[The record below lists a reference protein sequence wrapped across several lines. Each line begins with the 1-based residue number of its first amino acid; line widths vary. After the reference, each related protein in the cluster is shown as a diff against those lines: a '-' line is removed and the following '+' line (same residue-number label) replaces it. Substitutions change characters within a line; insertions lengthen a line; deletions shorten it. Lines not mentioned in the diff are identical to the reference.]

1 MYNTCYC
8 HWFTYLLKELR
19 CDDPNLSHWYL
30 AGRLHVVS
38 SLRLIDCR
46 SRAKITPTFGVP
58 ATLLDRGWLP
68 MTPVRQRTAYLRA
81 RRVAYRL
88 TPPPNVHVEPIITW
102 LSHGLWSGA
111 VCRDCKRT
119 VSGLII
125 LSEYCCKE
133 LRLVYFYFIC
143 SYCSGFSARIICC
156 FAKKL
161 VLQDLAAVAPISS
174 ISVNEVT
181 NKKFGQQ
188 YNFQNI
194 FSCCTHFNSVVDWN
208 DQSVWVVLH
217 ISGSF

>member
-8 HWFTYLLKELR
+8 HWFTYWLKELR

-30 AGRLHVVS
+30 SGRLHVVS

-88 TPPPNVHVEPIITW
+88 IPPPNVHVEPIITW

-111 VCRDCKRT
+111 VLCAGIVSVPSLVSSSYLNTVVVRSWGWCIFILFAHIVQGLVRELFAALQRSLFYKTLLLLAVYLLMKWQTRSLANSTTSRT
-119 VSGLII
+119 F
-125 LSEYCCKE
+125 
-133 LRLVYFYFIC
+133 LV
-143 SYCSGFSARIICC
+143 
-156 FAKKL
+156 
-161 VLQDLAAVAPISS
+161 
-174 ISVNEVT
+174 
-181 NKKFGQQ
+181 
-188 YNFQNI
+188 
-194 FSCCTHFNSVVDWN
+194 VV
-208 DQSVWVVLH
+208 H
-217 ISGSF
+217 ISTVL